1 MGTRSTCGAYT
12 YIVYTGKM
20 IIYTN
25 IKYMCVCTLTH
36 REEKEEGK
44 EGRREGEGEQF
55 QRSLSELHWPLY
67 FLACSKGSG
76 PYDEE
81 QMESKLLIWGSLEL
95 KETKKKKTDVSYLL
109 HGAMPK
115 GWRIPD

>member
-1 MGTRSTCGAYT
+1 MWCI
-12 YIVYTGKM
+12 YIHSIHRQNDHIHKHKIHV
-20 IIYTN
+20 
-25 IKYMCVCTLTH
+25 CVHTH
-36 REEKEEGK
+36 TQRGRRRK
-44 EGRREGEGEQF
+44 GRREEERGEGEQF